1 MNARPIEINP
11 GITDLF
17 GPVVYAYTRRQ
28 ALEDGVQV
36 EVTNLAREVGFT
48 VRIFVTRAVVA
59 DYVTVPDGVTG
70 QDEMGRLWDI
80 LTLAWFAARRAPSDQ
95 DTLSFI
101 LRVQMPGGLRVVRLW
116 MQIGAVDIDNPAPA
130 VTIMTEN
137 DL

>member
-11 GITDLF
+11 GIADLF

-28 ALEDGVQV
+28 ALEDGAQV
-36 EVTNLAREVGFT
+36 EVTATAREAGFK
-48 VRIFVTRAVVA
+48 VRVFVTRAVWSA
-59 DYVTVPDGVTG
+59 YVEVPEGVEA
-70 QDEMGRLWDI
+70 QDERGRLWDI
-80 LTLAWFAARRAPSDQ
+80 LTLARFAARRAPSGE
-95 DTLSFI
+95 DTLSFT
-101 LRVQMPGGLRVVRLW
+101 LRVRMPGGLRVVKLW